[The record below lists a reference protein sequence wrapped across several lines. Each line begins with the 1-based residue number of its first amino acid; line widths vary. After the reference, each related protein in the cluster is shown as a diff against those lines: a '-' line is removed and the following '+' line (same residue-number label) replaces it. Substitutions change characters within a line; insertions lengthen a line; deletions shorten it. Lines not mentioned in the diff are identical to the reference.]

1 MISTIIIAIS
11 GITILIL
18 WLTGVLFKNT
28 SSSSV
33 NNPDSYQIDPRFEGY
48 TDPDWWTTIQIDGN
62 DLAKLKK
69 ADNLQDLTNEKF
81 KDDITKL
88 MEATTV
94 GNFRQI
100 FNADNSYKLFLEGII
115 SKKIKYHTLDF
126 SIHVITYTVYEYFV
140 TLANL
145 GLGNTPG
152 VFRQYNVVADCGN
165 SKVCNN
171 NTFQKVEV
179 TLQESPGGSDDIRTY
194 TFHKNQLQQYDEEIQ
209 SSYTSMLEMISG

>member
-88 MEATTV
+88 MEATSV
-94 GNFRQI
+94 ADFRQL

-126 SIHVITYTVYEYFV
+126 SIHVITYTIYEYFV
-140 TLANL
+140 TLANNA
-145 GLGNTPG
+145 GNTPG

-171 NTFQKVEV
+171 HTFQKVEV
-179 TLQESPGGSDDIRTY
+179 TLEPPGGGDITTY
-194 TFHKNQLQQYDEEIQ
+194 TFHKNQLQQYDEQIQ
-209 SSYTSMLEMISG
+209 SSYTAMLVMMSG